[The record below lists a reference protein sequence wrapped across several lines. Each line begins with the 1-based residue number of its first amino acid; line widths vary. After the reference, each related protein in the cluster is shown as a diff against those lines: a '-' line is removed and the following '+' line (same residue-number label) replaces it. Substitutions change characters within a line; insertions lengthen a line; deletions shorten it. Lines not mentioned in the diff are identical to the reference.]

1 MGGHKLLRD
10 GQGEGAAGNGALLH
24 QGRAGLAKEN
34 RAHNAWTCLME
45 TEEGKHSVNV
55 CASSEFSV
63 PS

>member
-1 MGGHKLLRD
+1 VGSHKLLRD

-34 RAHNAWTCLME
+34 RTHNAWTCLME
-45 TEEGKHSVNV
+45 TEEWRRIANV
-55 CASSEFSV
+55 CASSDFSV